1 MTMFP
6 LSVSIATVIGPD
18 SQAIQSLFEAQ
29 SREWRST
36 GVNVVGLIAEAHALP
51 DRSCAAGFLRDLAS
65 EARFAMYLETPP
77 SHTSC
82 HLDGSGV
89 DAACMA
95 LLGQIEA
102 SDVVILSKFGKL
114 EGMGGGLR
122 PAFEAAAAAGKP
134 ILTTVSEKHRAAWA
148 EFTGG
153 TTMIA
158 DNLPAIQDWWA
169 GLKAGKPLA
178 V

>member
-1 MTMFP
+1 MTMSP
-6 LSVSIATVIGPD
+6 LSASIATVIGPD
-18 SQAIQSLFEAQ
+18 SQAVQSLFESQ
-29 SREWRST
+29 VKEWCSE
-36 GVNVVGLIAEAHALP
+36 GVRVVGLVAEAHALP
-51 DRSCAAGFLRDLAS
+51 DRSCAAGFLRDIAS
-65 EARFAMYLETPP
+65 EARFAIYLETPP

-89 DAACMA
+89 DAACVA

-114 EGMGGGLR
+114 EGLGGGLR
-122 PAFEAAAAAGKP
+122 PAFETAAAAGKP

-153 TTMIA
+153 TTLIA
-158 DNLPAIQDWWA
+158 DNLPAIHAWWA
-169 GLKAGKPLA
+169 GLNAGKPLA

>member
-1 MTMFP
+1 MTMPP
-6 LSVSIATVIGPD
+6 LSASIATVIGPD
-18 SQAIQSLFEAQ
+18 SQAIQTLFEAQ
-29 SREWRST
+29 ANEWRSAN
-36 GVNVVGLIAEAHALP
+36 VKVVGLIAEAHALP

-82 HLDGSGV
+82 HLDGDGV

-114 EGMGGGLR
+114 EGLGGGLR
-122 PAFEAAAAAGKP
+122 PAFEAAATAGKP

-148 EFTGG
+148 DFTGG
-153 TTMIA
+153 TTLIA
-158 DNLPAIQDWWA
+158 DNPDAIRDWWTA
-169 GLKAGKPLA
+169 LKAGKP
-178 V
+178 VPV

>member
-1 MTMFP
+1 MTMSP
-6 LSVSIATVIGPD
+6 LSASIATVIGPD

-29 SREWRST
+29 IEKWRSE
-36 GVNVVGLIAEAHALP
+36 GVKVVGLVAEAHALP
-51 DRSCAAGFLRDLAS
+51 DRSCAAGFLRDLTS

-77 SHTSC
+77 SNTSC

-95 LLGQIEA
+95 LLGQIET
-102 SDVVILSKFGKL
+102 SDVVVLSKFGKL

-134 ILTTVSEKHRAAWA
+134 ILTTVSEKHRDAWA

-153 TTMIA
+153 TTMIP
-158 DNLPAIQDWWA
+158 DNLAAIRNWWA
-169 GLKAGKPLA
+169 GLKAGKPIA

>member
-1 MTMFP
+1 MTMIP
-6 LSVSIATVIGPD
+6 LSASIATVIGPD

-29 SREWRST
+29 TKEWRAS
-36 GVNVVGLIAEAHALP
+36 GVRVVGLIGEAHALP
-51 DRSCAAGFLRDLAS
+51 DRNCAAGFLRDLTS
-65 EARFAMYLETPP
+65 DARFAMYLATPP

-102 SDVVILSKFGKL
+102 SDVVVLSKFGKL
-114 EGMGGGLR
+114 EGLGGGLR
-122 PAFEAAAAAGKP
+122 PAFETAAAAGKP

-153 TTMIA
+153 TAMIP
-158 DNLPAIQDWWA
+158 DNHVAIRAWWT
-169 GLKAGKPLA
+169 GLKAGKSVA
-178 V
+178 M

>member
-1 MTMFP
+1 MIMSP
-6 LSVSIATVIGPD
+6 LSASIATVIGPD
-18 SQAIQSLFEAQ
+18 SQAIQTLFEAQ
-29 SREWRST
+29 ANEWRSAN
-36 GVNVVGLIAEAHALP
+36 VKVVGLIAEAHALP

-77 SHTSC
+77 SNTSC
-82 HLDGSGV
+82 HLDGDGV

-95 LLGQIEA
+95 LLGQIET

-114 EGMGGGLR
+114 EGLGGGLR

-148 EFTGG
+148 DFTGG

-158 DNLPAIQDWWA
+158 DRPDAIRAWWA
-169 GLKAGKPLA
+169 GLKAGRPIA

>member
-1 MTMFP
+1 MTMSP
-6 LSVSIATVIGPD
+6 LSASIATVIGPD

-29 SREWRST
+29 AKEWRSAN
-36 GVNVVGLIAEAHALP
+36 VKVVGLIAEAHALP
-51 DRSCAAGFLRDLAS
+51 DRSCAAGYLRDLAS

-82 HLDGSGV
+82 HLDGNGV
-89 DAACMA
+89 DAACAA

-114 EGMGGGLR
+114 EGIGGGLR
-122 PAFEAAAAAGKP
+122 PAFEAAAVAGKP

-148 EFTGG
+148 DFTGG

-158 DNLPAIQDWWA
+158 DNLPAIRAWWA
-169 GLKAGKPLA
+169 GLKANKPLA